1 MKKLIIPSA
10 IFVAA
15 MFLSL
20 LPVGISHDYLASA
33 ASGSSPKIGP
43 ETVWVQPADIIKHQ
57 KEVDKDLYGYMKRN
71 GASPQAID
79 FARRMEGEILT
90 KFRKMGKVNLAYM
103 ELPIRY
109 ASYGGSFLLVN
120 GNPPMITVGEAMEH
134 INLRADP
141 ALVRKYPK
149 VDFFGSGIDF
159 TKMELLPPGGQRFIF
174 AFALKDGCNAC
185 EVVGEANVAYDF
197 DASGKFIGT
206 KLLNFKRK

>member
-1 MKKLIIPSA
+1 MKKLIVPSA
-10 IFVAA
+10 FFFAA
-15 MFLSL
+15 MFISL
-20 LPVGISHDYLASA
+20 LQGVISNDHLALA
-33 ASGSSPKIGP
+33 GTGSSPKIGP
-43 ETVWVQPADIIKHQ
+43 ETVWVQPADIVAHRG
-57 KEVDKDLYGYMKRN
+57 EVDKDLYGYMKRN
-71 GASPQAID
+71 SASTQAID

-90 KFRKMGKVNLAYM
+90 RFQKMGKVDLAYM

-120 GNPPMITVGEAMEH
+120 GNPPMIKVGEAMEH
-134 INLRADP
+134 INVRADP

-174 AFALKDGCNAC
+174 ALALKDGCNAC
-185 EVVGEANVAYDF
+185 EIVGEAIVAYDF
-197 DASGKFIGT
+197 NASGRFIGT